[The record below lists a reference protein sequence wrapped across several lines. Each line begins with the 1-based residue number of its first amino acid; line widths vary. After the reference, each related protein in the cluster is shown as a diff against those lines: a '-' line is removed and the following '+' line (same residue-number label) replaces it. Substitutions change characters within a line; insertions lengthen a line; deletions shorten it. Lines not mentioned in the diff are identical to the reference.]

1 MTFLVL
7 WFYNVEFSSEMLKW
21 YFTYM
26 EEAIQ
31 GINQLL
37 ADRLIEKYAI
47 GGAMAATFYV
57 EPILTYD
64 LDVFILLP
72 ESSGVAVLTPLNEYL
87 EKRGCYSEKEYIS
100 IEGVPVQFLPIYN
113 DLLKESLDNARRV
126 TLGATETFIPA
137 LEYLAALCVQTGRPK
152 DRERVRLFIEEA
164 TMDMEKLRRIPAK
177 HNLENTW
184 NDWIR

>member
-7 WFYNVEFSSEMLKW
+7 WFYNVGFSSEMLKW

-31 GINQLL
+31 GINQLP

-47 GGAMAATFYV
+47 GGAMPATFYV

-87 EKRGCYSEKEYIS
+87 EKRGYYSEKDTRTVFADIQRCIERIS
-100 IEGVPVQFLPIYN
+100 RQCSTRYPRRDGDVHSCIGIPRGPMCPDRPPEGQRTCSFV
-113 DLLKESLDNARRV
+113 
-126 TLGATETFIPA
+126 
-137 LEYLAALCVQTGRPK
+137 
-152 DRERVRLFIEEA
+152 
-164 TMDMEKLRRIPAK
+164 
-177 HNLENTW
+177 H
-184 NDWIR
+184 